1 MSEYDDLMA
10 ALEAWNKDRD
20 SITTRVNLTL
30 AYRAF
35 KAKEWMVL
43 ERVLDV
49 YELKLDDPIVWK
61 SKSSDWYST
70 DFDPEYDKELPEYTY
85 RLPKGD
91 E

>member
-1 MSEYDDLMA
+1 MSEYDELMA
-10 ALEAWNKDRD
+10 ALEDYDHTYHKMER
-20 SITTRVNLTL
+20 ILR
-30 AYRAF
+30 AYRAN